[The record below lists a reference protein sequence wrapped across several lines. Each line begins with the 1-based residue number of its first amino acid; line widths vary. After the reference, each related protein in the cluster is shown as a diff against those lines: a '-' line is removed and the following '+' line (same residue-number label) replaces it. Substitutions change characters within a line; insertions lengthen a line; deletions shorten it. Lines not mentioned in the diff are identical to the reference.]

1 MAYGLREDYQ
11 EAPWVIDQ
19 MTTTT
24 KQRIFMSNA
33 AGEMI
38 QYMRSEMHIQKRYV
52 ALTKQAAKEGAQHF
66 LDTMVPLFETP
77 GIEVTVKAEP
87 RHVAGR
93 TWELDTEHTTIY
105 FTQEEIEELEP
116 GE

>member
-38 QYMRSEMHIQKRYV
+38 QYMRSEMHIQRRYV
-52 ALTKQAAKEGAQHF
+52 ALTKQAAADGAQHF
-66 LDTMVPLFETP
+66 LDTMVPPFETS
-77 GIEVTVKAEP
+77 GTETIVKAEP
-87 RHVAGR
+87 RHVSGR
-93 TWELDTEHTTIY
+93 TWELDTELTTIY
-105 FTQEEIEELEP
+105 FSQEEIEELEP
-116 GE
+116 EE